1 MKSVKENKLLLLCN
15 NQLPRQ
21 MNNNTMPF
29 NEKLVVTIPADLELS
44 DTEKSVLG
52 KGLTFV
58 PVERKG
64 NEYRTKANCE
74 KFYRLLRLKAHFHGR
89 GNDDTVPTPDDCFA
103 KFNQKISTWTPPE
116 SEFSAVDHYID
127 RVCRHVKL

>member
-15 NQLPRQ
+15 NQLPHQ
-21 MNNNTMPF
+21 MNNNIMPF

-44 DTEKSVLG
+44 DAEKSVLG

-58 PVERKG
+58 PVERKI
-64 NEYRTKANCE
+64 NSTEPKPIVRRFTASSE
-74 KFYRLLRLKAHFHGR
+74 VKAHFHGR

-103 KFNQKISTWTPPE
+103 KFNQKISTWTLPE
-116 SEFSAVDHYID
+116 LTSTSIAVDGLLA
-127 RVCRHVKL
+127 R